1 MKRPEGFDNRQPP
14 REPPAPEPR
23 RRPFRKQDPATQE
36 APPAARTERPAERQA
51 ERPADPQAERP
62 AQRPKD
68 RPETSD
74 PTAPSGLPERTGP
87 ATPAAETPAAARRR
101 LRKAARARRR
111 FEHAEVRRFTRRTR
125 RRRATWV
132 TVAAIVA
139 ALGLVLAVAIYSP
152 ILALREI
159 TVDGTSRIDQADVQS
174 AVRDQLGTPL
184 ALIDFGE
191 IRSDLAAFPLIRS
204 YVTETVPPNTLR
216 IHIVER
222 EPIGVVSRGNN
233 FDQVD
238 PAGVVVASSSD
249 RPELPL
255 ITMGD
260 GGVESRPF
268 TSAVEVLLAMPE
280 TVRGQVD
287 TITANTADD
296 VAITLRG
303 TSPRVVWGSADN
315 SEEKATVLTL
325 MLARPECATQVV
337 IDVSAPMAPICGPK

>member
-1 MKRPEGFDNRQPP
+1 MERDSSPTAERASSTSPS
-14 REPPAPEPR
+14 APQTP
-23 RRPFRKQDPATQE
+23 
-36 APPAARTERPAERQA
+36 APPAQ
-51 ERPADPQAERP
+51 
-62 AQRPKD
+62 
-68 RPETSD
+68 
-74 PTAPSGLPERTGP
+74 
-87 ATPAAETPAAARRR
+87 ETPSAARRR

-132 TVAAIVA
+132 TVSAIFGVLA
-139 ALGLVLAVAIYSP
+139 VVLAVAVYSP

-159 TVDGTSRIDQADVQS
+159 TIDGTSRINQEDLQE
-174 AVRDQLGTPL
+174 AVGDQLGTPL
-184 ALIDFGE
+184 ALIDFSA
-191 IRSDLAAFPLIRS
+191 IRSELSAFPLIRS

-222 EPIGVVSRGNN
+222 EPIGVISSGSN

-238 PAGVVVASSSD
+238 PAGVVVASSSE

-260 GGVESRPF
+260 EGVESRAF

-280 TVRGQVD
+280 SVRVQVD

-296 VAITLRG
+296 VGITLRG

-325 MLARPECATQVV
+325 MLARPECGTQPV
-337 IDVSAPMAPICGPK
+337 IDVSAPMAPICGPN

>member
-1 MKRPEGFDNRQPP
+1 
-14 REPPAPEPR
+14 
-23 RRPFRKQDPATQE
+23 
-36 APPAARTERPAERQA
+36 
-51 ERPADPQAERP
+51 
-62 AQRPKD
+62 
-68 RPETSD
+68 
-74 PTAPSGLPERTGP
+74 
-87 ATPAAETPAAARRR
+87 
-101 LRKAARARRR
+101 LRKAARARRH

-132 TVAAIVA
+132 TVMAIVG
-139 ALGLVLAVAIYSP
+139 ALAVVLAVAVYSP

-159 TVDGTSRIDQADVQS
+159 TIDGTSRIDQADLQE
-174 AVRDQLGTPL
+174 AVGDQLGTPL
-184 ALIDFGE
+184 ALINFSD
-191 IRSDLAAFPLIRS
+191 IRSELSAFPLIRS

-260 GGVESRPF
+260 GGVDSRAF
-268 TSAVEVLLAMPE
+268 TSAVEVLLAMPD
-280 TVRGQVD
+280 TVRSQVD

-296 VAITLRG
+296 VGITLRG
-303 TSPRVVWGSADN
+303 TSPRVIWGSADN

-325 MLARPECATQVV
+325 MLGRPECGAQPV
-337 IDVSAPMAPICGPK
+337 IDVSAPMAPICGPN